1 MIRDAKAP
9 SGARMANSTF
19 SDWLRF
25 GAVTLQL
32 AILARL
38 AVAFRVESRGFRWVL
53 ALAGVA
59 FVIHHLLPKR
69 FRLPFFA
76 LISLWGTVVAFG
88 PPLSPENLLWLAAM
102 GLPFI
107 GIAHL
112 PIRFAW
118 RVGLIVGAGVLLAAY
133 RVDALS
139 APWSGA
145 IWPAFGAMF
154 MFRMMVYL
162 YDLRTEAAPFSVW
175 HALAYFFMLP
185 TACFPLFPVVDY
197 KAFCRSHY
205 NGDPLDIYQKG
216 LVWVWRGM
224 WQLLLYRY
232 LYRNG
237 PLDPANV
244 GDAASAALYMLT
256 VYLLYL
262 KVSGSFHVIVGLLH
276 LFGFNLSETHHRY
289 LLSSS
294 FTDFWRRINIYWK
307 DFIQKLFFYPVF
319 FRAKQWGETTALVIA
334 TVIAFA
340 VTWFLHAYQTFWIL
354 GRFPLVAT
362 DIIFWIILA
371 SLVVIT
377 VAYESRKKKHR
388 RLSAEKRTLRS
399 EAGRAL
405 KTVGTFSTI
414 VVLWALWTA
423 ESVEQWWGQMKAF
436 GKMDLEG
443 VAVIGGTLFAA
454 GISAVLFGHS
464 SSEKTAI
471 AQPAASS
478 SGTWFW
484 RTAVQTG
491 VAAFL
496 LLAVGLFPGLLSFA
510 PQLAQVSIDLRTE
523 QLSTRDGALLV
534 RGYYEDLTTGVR
546 FNPELWGMYA
556 QRPADWKEI
565 ADSDAVSYNKD
576 FLHFELTPNKTTH
589 FKGAP
594 FQTNRWGLRDR
605 DYQKTKPPGVY
616 RMILV
621 GASRSMG
628 SGVANK
634 ETFENVLEDRLNAEL
649 SPETGLRYEILNFA
663 IGSFGPLRKMRLLEQ
678 KAYEFD
684 PDALIYV
691 THVFEESFGAY
702 DLTRAVLGRLDI
714 PYPYLRDIIEMSGVF
729 PELSESAARNRLER
743 YGAEMMHWSWG
754 QVEEQCRE
762 RGIRTYMVLIPGLL
776 TEPVTLGYR
785 RSFAVKAA
793 EHGFTPFD
801 LADTFDRAPS
811 QESLAIAPWDGHP
824 NAKGHRMLADRLY
837 EELRPRLISDH
848 DRATTEDAGSN
859 RN

>member
-1 MIRDAKAP
+1 
-9 SGARMANSTF
+9 MANSTF

-25 GAVTLQL
+25 AVVTLQL
-32 AILARL
+32 AILACL
-38 AVAFRVESRGFRWVL
+38 AVAFRVESRGLRWVL
-53 ALAGVA
+53 ALAGVG

-76 LISLWGTVVAFG
+76 LLSLWGTVVAFG
-88 PPLSPENLLWLAAM
+88 PPLSPGHLLWLAAM
-102 GLPFI
+102 GLPLI

-112 PIRFAW
+112 PIGFAW
-118 RVGLIVGAGVLLAAY
+118 RVGLILGAGALLAAY
-133 RVDALS
+133 RVDAIS

-154 MFRMMVYL
+154 MFRIMVYL
-162 YDLRTEAAPFSVW
+162 YDLRTKAAPFSVW

-205 NGDPLDIYQKG
+205 NGDTFVIYQKG

-224 WQLLLYRY
+224 SQLLVYRY

-244 GDAASAALYMLT
+244 VDAASAALYMLT

-319 FRAKQWGETTALVIA
+319 FRTKQWGETTALVIA
-334 TVIAFA
+334 TVVAFA

-362 DIIFWIILA
+362 DIIFWMILA
-371 SLVVIT
+371 SLVVIS
-377 VAYESRKKKHR
+377 VVYESRRKKRR
-388 RLSAEKRTLRS
+388 RLSAERRTPRS
-399 EAGRAL
+399 EAARAL
-405 KTVGTFSTI
+405 KTVATFTTI
-414 VVLWALWTA
+414 VILWSLWTA
-423 ESVEQWWGQMKAF
+423 ESVEQWLGQMAAF
-436 GKMDLEG
+436 GKMDFEG
-443 VAVIGGTLFAA
+443 AAIIGGTLLAV

-471 AQPAASS
+471 AQPTASA

-484 RTAVQTG
+484 RTAAQTG
-491 VAAFL
+491 LAAFA

-510 PQLAQVSIDLRTE
+510 PQLSQASIDLRSE
-523 QLSTRDGALLV
+523 HLSTRDGALLV

-546 FNPELWGMYA
+546 FNPELWGMYG
-556 QRPADWKEI
+556 QSPADWKKI
-565 ADSDAVSYNKD
+565 ADSDAVFYNED
-576 FLHFELTPNKTTH
+576 FLQIDLVPNKTTI

-594 FQTNRWGLRDR
+594 LQTNRWGIRDR
-605 DYQKTKPPGVY
+605 DYEKAKPPGVY
-616 RMILV
+616 RMVLV

-628 SGVANK
+628 SGVENS

-649 SPETGLRYEILNFA
+649 SPDTGLRYEILNFA
-663 IGSFGPLRKMRLLEQ
+663 VGSYGPLRKMRLLKQ
-678 KAYEFD
+678 KAYEFN

-691 THVFEESFGAY
+691 THVFEESFAAY
-702 DLTRAVLGRLDI
+702 DLTRAVLARLDI
-714 PYPYLRDIIEMSGVF
+714 PYPFLEEIVEESGVS
-729 PELSESAARNRLER
+729 PDMRESAAHDRLER
-743 YGAEMMHWSWG
+743 YGGEMMYWSWS
-754 QVEEQCRE
+754 QVEEQSRE

-785 RSFAVKAA
+785 QVFAAKAA
-793 EHGFTPFD
+793 EYGFTPFD
-801 LADTFDRAPS
+801 LADTFDRIPA

-848 DRATTEDAGSN
+848 DKVATEDAGSN
-859 RN
+859 SN

>member
-1 MIRDAKAP
+1 
-9 SGARMANSTF
+9 
-19 SDWLRF
+19 
-25 GAVTLQL
+25 
-32 AILARL
+32 
-38 AVAFRVESRGFRWVL
+38 
-53 ALAGVA
+53 
-59 FVIHHLLPKR
+59 
-69 FRLPFFA
+69 
-76 LISLWGTVVAFG
+76 
-88 PPLSPENLLWLAAM
+88 M
-102 GLPFI
+102 GLPLI
-107 GIAHL
+107 GVAHL

-118 RVGLIVGAGVLLAAY
+118 RVGLIAGAGVLLAAY

-162 YDLRTEAAPFSVW
+162 YDLRTKAAPFSVW

-205 NGDPLDIYQKG
+205 NGDAFVIYQKG
-216 LVWVWRGM
+216 LVWIWRGM
-224 WQLLLYRY
+224 FQLLVYRY

-244 GDAASAALYMLT
+244 VDAASAALYMLT

-319 FRAKQWGETTALVIA
+319 FRTKQWGETTALVVSTA
-334 TVIAFA
+334 VAFA

-362 DIIFWIILA
+362 DIIFWMILA
-371 SLVVIT
+371 SLVVIS
-377 VAYESRKKKHR
+377 VAYESRRKKRR
-388 RLSAEKRTLRS
+388 RLSAERRTFRS
-399 EAGRAL
+399 EAARAL
-405 KTVGTFSTI
+405 KTIATFTTI
-414 VVLWALWTA
+414 VVLWSLWTA
-423 ESVEQWWGQMKAF
+423 ESVEQWLSQMAAF
-436 GKMDLEG
+436 GKMDSEG
-443 VAVIGGTLFAA
+443 AAIIGGTFLAV

-464 SSEKTAI
+464 ASEKTAI
-471 AQPAASS
+471 TQSATAS

-484 RTAVQTG
+484 RTAAQTG
-491 VAAFL
+491 LAAFL
-496 LLAVGLFPGLLSFA
+496 LLAVGIRPGLLSFS
-510 PQLAQVSIDLRTE
+510 PQLAAAAIDLRSE

-565 ADSDAVSYNKD
+565 TESEAVSYNDD
-576 FLHFELTPNKTTH
+576 FLHIDLIPNKTTI
-589 FKGAP
+589 FKGAELE
-594 FQTNRWGLRDR
+594 TNRWGMRDR
-605 DYQKTKPPGVY
+605 DYEKVKPPGVY
-616 RMILV
+616 RIVLV

-628 SGVANK
+628 SGVANH
-634 ETFENVLEDRLNAEL
+634 ETFEAVLEERLNAEL

-663 IGSFGPLRKMRLLEQ
+663 VGSFGPLRKMRLLEQ
-678 KAYEFD
+678 KAFEFN
-684 PDALIYV
+684 PDALLYV
-691 THVFEESFGAY
+691 THVFEESFAVY
-702 DLTRAVLGRLDI
+702 DLTRAVLAHLDI
-714 PYPYLRDIIEMSGVF
+714 PYPFLVEIVEESGVS
-729 PELSESAARNRLER
+729 PDMSEKVARGRLER
-743 YGAEMMHWSWG
+743 YGGEMTFWSWER
-754 QVEEQCRE
+754 VREECRE
-762 RGIRTYMVLIPGLL
+762 HGVRPYMVLIPGLL
-776 TEPVTLGYR
+776 TDPVTMDYR
-785 RSFAVKAA
+785 RFFAEKST
-793 EHGFTPFD
+793 EHGFTPVD
-801 LADTFDRAPS
+801 LADTFDRIVE

-837 EELRPRLISDH
+837 EELRPQLISDH
-848 DRATTEDAGSN
+848 DKATTEDAGSN
-859 RN
+859 SN